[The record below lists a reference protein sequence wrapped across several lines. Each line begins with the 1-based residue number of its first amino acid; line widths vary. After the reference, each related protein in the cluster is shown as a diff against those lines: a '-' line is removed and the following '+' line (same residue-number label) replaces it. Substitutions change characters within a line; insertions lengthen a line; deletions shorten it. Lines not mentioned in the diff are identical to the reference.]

1 MSSLPKHSK
10 PTKLISMRNLV
21 KILLAKR
28 RSDLSRADQKLSE
41 YYSTLEKF
49 SDLVLKIIDI
59 QTDASPDEFPDVNA
73 PLRKF
78 IDVNASLKIKIVEE
92 IKGNDRAKVNLRFRK
107 TKEYVA
113 AENKI
118 LFPDL

>member
-1 MSSLPKHSK
+1 MGSLPTDSK

-28 RSDLSRADQKLSE
+28 RSDLSRADQKLSK

-49 SDLVLKIIDI
+49 LDLVLKIIDI

-78 IDVNASLKIKIVEE
+78 IYVKASLKIKIVEE
-92 IKGNDRAKVNLRFRK
+92 IKGNDRAKVNLRFGK

>member
-1 MSSLPKHSK
+1 
-10 PTKLISMRNLV
+10 
-21 KILLAKR
+21 
-28 RSDLSRADQKLSE
+28 
-41 YYSTLEKF
+41 LEKF

-92 IKGNDRAKVNLRFRK
+92 IKGNDRAKVNLRFGK
-107 TKEYVA
+107 TKEYLA